1 MTKRRNIPTFWQS
14 YSVDHSHLFHF
25 AILRSGLGARYA
37 VVEVAVAETFVVVA
51 SAPEFAADGRD
62 ALAAA
67 FADADSAGGDGF
79 AGLEGHTAEAEQ
91 MSGAGV
97 VVAAA
102 GVDGK

>member
-1 MTKRRNIPTFWQS
+1 M
-14 YSVDHSHLFHF
+14 L
-25 AILRSGLGARYA
+25 AA
-37 VVEVAVAETFVVVA
+37 VVGVAVAVLVFVAGASAAETFVVAEAFVVVA
-51 SAPEFAADGRD
+51 SAPEFAADGGD
-62 ALAAA
+62 AVAAA
-67 FADADSAGGDGF
+67 FVAADSAGGVGF